1 MPKMFDYLKWRG
13 DLPFSQA
20 PLNPVDALIFSS
32 LCYTEFGEIVTDD
45 PIRPVFFRDAVD
57 HFFSIPDHEKRIRV
71 KKDLEL
77 LLEAAESPRFR
88 NVGLCFYRDEMIEE
102 EESQFAAMTFLLDD
116 GSAFLAYRGTDY
128 TLVGWKE
135 DFNMSFQDTVPAQR
149 KAVEYLQEFAGVF
162 SGQMYLGGHS
172 KGGNLAVF
180 AAAEAPRDIQQRIQR
195 VYNLD
200 GPGFGEYLMG
210 TEGYLNMV
218 PKIETYI
225 PQSSIIGMLLEHE
238 EPYTVIRSTYVGV
251 MQHDPYSWELMG
263 GKFLE
268 AEDLSPDNKFMD
280 RTLKHWLAGMTME
293 ERNEFVDTVFS
304 LLGQGGAK
312 KVYHLLHPQNIST
325 LLKTLST
332 DTNVRTVLA
341 TELASLIES
350 AKVTQEQLS
359 AGEEETE

>member
-45 PIRPVFFRDAVD
+45 PIRPGFFRDAVD
-57 HFFSIPDHEKRIRV
+57 HFFSLPDYEKRIRV

-162 SGQMYLGGHS
+162 SGPMYLGGHS
-172 KGGNLAVF
+172 KGGNLAVY
-180 AAAEAPRDIQQRIQR
+180 AASRCPEALQSRILA
-195 VYNLD
+195 VYNND
-200 GPGFGEYLMG
+200 GPGFTESLMG
-210 TEGYLNMV
+210 DPGYRAMV
-218 PKIETYI
+218 PKIHSYVPE
-225 PQSSIIGMLLEHE
+225 SSVVGLLLEHE
-238 EPYTVIRSTYVGV
+238 EPCMIIKSRQVSIL
-251 MQHDPYSWELMG
+251 QHDEYSWEVLG
-263 GKFLE
+263 GDFVRV
-268 AEDLSPDNKFMD
+268 EDISGDSRFING
-280 RTLKHWLAGMTME
+280 TLHQWLAGKTRQ
-293 ERNEFVDTVFS
+293 ERNAFVDAMFE
-304 LLGQGGAK
+304 LLGTGEVSDAR
-312 KVYHLLHPQNIST
+312 HIILPWNILNYIRT
-325 LLKTLST
+325 LTEDEQMRRTLTSA
-332 DTNVRTVLA
+332 LA
-341 TELASLIES
+341 DLFRAANSLRKRELPE
-350 AKVTQEQLS
+350 K
-359 AGEEETE
+359 